1 LIPVKIKIAPQL
13 YLFMGFRLTYYSKPL
28 NMEPSQLPAA
38 GETITINTNFLQ
50 SPYTTT
56 ISFAVA
62 ILLFL
67 LPFAEVK
74 CNGSTLMSNTGIGI
88 ATGGK
93 WRTVADAGKGLF
105 GGDTNK
111 SSSSVSQDEKQPPNK
126 YAIAALVL
134 GIIGL
139 IVTFL
144 KFKPK
149 NPVVMAIGIIAA
161 VALIALLI
169 QLKSDVG
176 AKTGKD
182 NELNM
187 DVKIKVAFTIW
198 YFLSLL
204 SFIAAAFF
212 GYKHHKQEE
221 EDAVREYLVKQETA
235 KENSTPSSS
244 EGGIS
249 SGG

>member
-1 LIPVKIKIAPQL
+1 
-13 YLFMGFRLTYYSKPL
+13 
-28 NMEPSQLPAA
+28 MEQTQPTATA
-38 GETITINTNFLQ
+38 ETITVNTNFLR

-105 GGDTNK
+105 GGNTNK

-139 IVTFL
+139 AVTFL
-144 KFKPK
+144 KIKAK

-161 VALIALLI
+161 VALIALMI
-169 QLKSDVG
+169 QLKSDVST
-176 AKTGKD
+176 KTGKD
-182 NELNM
+182 NELGM
-187 DVKIKVAFTIW
+187 DVKIKVAFTVW
-198 YFLSLL
+198 YFLSVL
-204 SFIAAAFF
+204 SFMAAAFF

-221 EDAVREYLVKQETA
+221 EDAVRKYLIAQEAA
-235 KENSTPSSS
+235 KENTTPPLSSS

>member
-1 LIPVKIKIAPQL
+1 
-13 YLFMGFRLTYYSKPL
+13 
-28 NMEPSQLPAA
+28 MEPAQLPAA
-38 GETITINTNFLQ
+38 SETITVNTNFLR
-50 SPYTTT
+50 SPYTAT
-56 ISFAVA
+56 ISFAAA

-74 CNGSTLMSNTGIGI
+74 CNGSTLMSNTGMGI

-93 WRTVADAGKGLF
+93 WRTFADAGKGLF

-111 SSSSVSQDEKQPPNK
+111 SSSSVSQDEKQPPNR

-139 IVTFL
+139 AVTFL
-144 KFKPK
+144 KLKPK
-149 NPVVMAIGIIAA
+149 NLIVMAIGIIAA
-161 VALIALLI
+161 VSLIALMI
-169 QLKSDVG
+169 QLKSDVST
-176 AKTGKD
+176 KTAKD
-182 NELNM
+182 NSLGM
-187 DVKIKVAFTIW
+187 DVKINVVFTVW
-198 YFLSLL
+198 YFLSVL
-204 SFIAAAFF
+204 SFLAAAFF

-221 EDAVREYLVKQETA
+221 EAAVRKYLMAQEAA
-235 KENSTPSSS
+235 KENNITPSSS

>member
-1 LIPVKIKIAPQL
+1 
-13 YLFMGFRLTYYSKPL
+13 
-28 NMEPSQLPAA
+28 MEPTQLPAA
-38 GETITINTNFLQ
+38 SESTTVNTNFLR

-74 CNGSTLMSNTGIGI
+74 CNGSTLMSNTGI

-111 SSSSVSQDEKQPPNK
+111 SSSSVSRDEKQPPDK

-134 GIIGL
+134 GIVGL

-149 NPVVMAIGIIAA
+149 NSVVIVIGIIAA
-161 VALIALLI
+161 VALIALMI

-187 DVKIKVAFTIW
+187 DVKIKVAFTVW
-198 YFLSLL
+198 YFLSVI
-204 SFIAAAFF
+204 SFLAAAFF
-212 GYKHHKQEE
+212 GYKHHKLEE
-221 EDAVREYLVKQETA
+221 EQAVREYLVAQVAA
-235 KENSTPSSS
+235 KENSIPPPSS

-249 SGG
+249 SGS

>member
-1 LIPVKIKIAPQL
+1 
-13 YLFMGFRLTYYSKPL
+13 
-28 NMEPSQLPAA
+28 MEPTQLPAA
-38 GETITINTNFLQ
+38 SESITVNTNFLR

-105 GGDTNK
+105 DGDTNK

-126 YAIAALVL
+126 YAGAALVL

-149 NPVVMAIGIIAA
+149 NPVVIAIGIIAA
-161 VALIALLI
+161 VALIALMI

-221 EDAVREYLVKQETA
+221 ENALLAFLKEHEPVVQE
-235 KENSTPSSS
+235 NVMPPSS

>member
-1 LIPVKIKIAPQL
+1 
-13 YLFMGFRLTYYSKPL
+13 
-28 NMEPSQLPAA
+28 MEPTQLPAA
-38 GETITINTNFLQ
+38 SESITVNTNFLR

-93 WRTVADAGKGLF
+93 WRTVAATGKGLF

-139 IVTFL
+139 AVTFL

-149 NPVVMAIGIIAA
+149 NPVIMAIGIIAA
-161 VALIALLI
+161 VALIALMI
-169 QLKSDVG
+169 QLKSDVST
-176 AKTGKD
+176 KTGKD
-182 NELNM
+182 NELGM
-187 DVKIKVAFTIW
+187 DVKIEVAFTIW

-204 SFIAAAFF
+204 SFIAATFF

-221 EDAVREYLVKQETA
+221 EDAVRKYLIAQDAA
-235 KENSTPSSS
+235 KENSTPPLSSS
-244 EGGIS
+244 EGDIS

>member
-1 LIPVKIKIAPQL
+1 
-13 YLFMGFRLTYYSKPL
+13 
-28 NMEPSQLPAA
+28 MEPTKLPAA
-38 GETITINTNFLQ
+38 AETITVNTNFLR

-126 YAIAALVL
+126 YAIAALIL

-139 IVTFL
+139 AVTFL

-149 NPVVMAIGIIAA
+149 NPVVIAIGIIAA
-161 VALIALLI
+161 VALIALMI

-187 DVKIKVAFTIW
+187 DVKIKVAFTVW
-198 YFLSLL
+198 YFLSVL

-221 EDAVREYLVKQETA
+221 EDAVRKYLMAQEAA
-235 KENSTPSSS
+235 KENSITPSSS

>member
-1 LIPVKIKIAPQL
+1 
-13 YLFMGFRLTYYSKPL
+13 
-28 NMEPSQLPAA
+28 MEPTQPSAA
-38 GETITINTNFLQ
+38 AETITVNTGFLS

-74 CNGSTLMSNTGIGI
+74 CNGSTLVSNTGIGI

-139 IVTFL
+139 TVTFL

-149 NPVVMAIGIIAA
+149 NPLIITIGIIAA
-161 VALIALLI
+161 VALIALMI

-182 NELNM
+182 NELGM
-187 DVKIKVAFTIW
+187 DVKIKVAFTICKRT
-198 YFLSLL
+198 
-204 SFIAAAFF
+204 FF
-212 GYKHHKQEE
+212 WSIQ
-221 EDAVREYLVKQETA
+221 
-235 KENSTPSSS
+235 N
-244 EGGIS
+244 
-249 SGG
+249 

>member
-1 LIPVKIKIAPQL
+1 
-13 YLFMGFRLTYYSKPL
+13 
-28 NMEPSQLPAA
+28 MEPNQPPATA
-38 GETITINTNFLQ
+38 ETITVNTNFLR

-111 SSSSVSQDEKQPPNK
+111 TSSSVSQDEKQPPNK
-126 YAIAALVL
+126 YAGAALVL

-149 NPVVMAIGIIAA
+149 NPVVIAIGIIAA
-161 VALIALLI
+161 VALIALMI

-221 EDAVREYLVKQETA
+221 EDAVKEYLVKQEAA
-235 KENSTPSSS
+235 KEKNIPPSSS

>member
-1 LIPVKIKIAPQL
+1 
-13 YLFMGFRLTYYSKPL
+13 
-28 NMEPSQLPAA
+28 MEPAHLPAA
-38 GETITINTNFLQ
+38 SETITVNTNFLR

-93 WRTVADAGKGLF
+93 WRTVVDAGKGLF

-111 SSSSVSQDEKQPPNK
+111 TSSSSISQDEKQPPNK

-139 IVTFL
+139 AVTFL
-144 KFKPK
+144 KIKAK

-161 VALIALLI
+161 VALIALMI
-169 QLKSDVG
+169 QLKSDVST
-176 AKTGKD
+176 KTGKD
-182 NELNM
+182 NELGM
-187 DVKIKVAFTIW
+187 DVKIKVSFTVW
-198 YFLSLL
+198 YFLSVL
-204 SFIAAAFF
+204 SFLAAAFF

-221 EDAVREYLVKQETA
+221 ENAVKEYLLKQEVA
-235 KENSTPSSS
+235 KEKNIPPTSS
-244 EGGIS
+244 EGG
-249 SGG
+249 